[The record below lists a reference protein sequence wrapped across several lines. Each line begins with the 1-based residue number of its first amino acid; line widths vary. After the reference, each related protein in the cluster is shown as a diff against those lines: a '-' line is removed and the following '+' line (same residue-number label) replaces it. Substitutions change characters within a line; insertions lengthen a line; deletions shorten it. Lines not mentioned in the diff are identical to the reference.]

1 MSRLGLYFTKEKRE
15 ALVRGDT
22 SNLVV
27 DRHFVYMLQAF
38 GVHLCRVSV
47 TTANI
52 RLQANNAQIIMESL
66 IQLNK
71 TNQEGTKV
79 QALVSAIHACIIVG
93 FTASAQLNLL
103 RASEIIAKAKLRF
116 LMEYE
121 PPAELSERVL
131 EDVSVLSQVIYL
143 DNYFYLTSDGS
154 VPVPVQTAGIEREF
168 RSDLQV
174 SHPTL
179 PHLRARNGF

>member
-27 DRHFVYMLQAF
+27 DRLFVYMLQAF
-38 GVHLCRVSV
+38 GVHLCRVPP
-47 TTANI
+47 TAANI
-52 RLQANNAQIIMESL
+52 RLQANYAQIVMESL
-66 IQLNK
+66 IQLNE
-71 TNQEGTKV
+71 TNQEITKL
-79 QALVSAIHACIIVG
+79 QALVSAIHASILVG
-93 FTASAQLNLL
+93 FMASGQLNLL
-103 RASEIIAKAKLRF
+103 MASKIIAKAKLRF

-131 EDVSVLSQVIYL
+131 EDFSVLSQVIYL

-168 RSDLQV
+168 RFDLQV
-174 SHPTL
+174 SRSTL
-179 PHLRARNGF
+179 PHRRARDRF